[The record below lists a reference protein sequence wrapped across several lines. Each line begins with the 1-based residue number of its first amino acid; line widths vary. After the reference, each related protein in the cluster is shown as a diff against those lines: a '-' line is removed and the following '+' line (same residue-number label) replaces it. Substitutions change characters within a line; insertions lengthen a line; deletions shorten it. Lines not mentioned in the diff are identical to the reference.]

1 MLQRLKTFSL
11 SVLLSFSTL
20 SYAAEANKTFQID
33 EVSQVNGI
41 PWGMAQLDQ
50 HTLLVTILDGQ
61 LLRLN
66 LNSGDVD
73 EIQGLP
79 DIARIG
85 QGGLLDVALA
95 PDYRESGWVYFT
107 YAHPTEEGATTA
119 LARAKLKDLS
129 LIDWQDLLITE
140 ASSDK
145 GQHFGSRIAFDG
157 NGHVFFSVGDRGKR
171 ANAQDLKNHAGSIL
185 RLNMDG
191 SVPADNPYV
200 RHGNIKPEI
209 WSFGHRNPQGLFFD
223 QKTGFLWSNEHG
235 PRGGDEINLIRVG
248 ANYGWPIVSH
258 GKEYWA
264 PLSVGEATSKEG
276 MEDPAKVYI
285 PSIAPSSLLIYR
297 GQLFKDWEG
306 DFLSTALAL
315 RHLNNVRLE
324 SGEVFETRFLE
335 DLNERMR
342 DVIEMQD
349 GSLMISTD
357 SGRILNIRP
366 KDTSNIH

>member
-1 MLQRLKTFSL
+1 
-11 SVLLSFSTL
+11 
-20 SYAAEANKTFQID
+20 
-33 EVSQVNGI
+33 
-41 PWGMAQLDQ
+41 
-50 HTLLVTILDGQ
+50 
-61 LLRLN
+61 
-66 LNSGDVD
+66 
-73 EIQGLP
+73 
-79 DIARIG
+79 
-85 QGGLLDVALA
+85 
-95 PDYRESGWVYFT
+95 
-107 YAHPTEEGATTA
+107 
-119 LARAKLKDLS
+119 
-129 LIDWQDLLITE
+129 
-140 ASSDK
+140 
-145 GQHFGSRIAFDG
+145 
-157 NGHVFFSVGDRGKR
+157 VFFSVGDRGKR

-315 RHLNNVRLE
+315 RHLNNVRLQ

-366 KDTSNIH
+366 KDTSNLH

>member
-1 MLQRLKTFSL
+1 MLQNIKQFAIC
-11 SVLLSFSTL
+11 VLILISSF
-20 SYAAEANKTFQID
+20 SYAAEADIKFQINQK
-33 EVSQVNGI
+33 SQVNGI

-50 HTLLVTILDGQ
+50 NTLLVTILDGQ

-73 EIQGLP
+73 EIHGLP
-79 DIARIG
+79 DIARMG
-85 QGGLLDVALA
+85 QGGLFDVALA
-95 PDYRESGWVYFT
+95 PDYNESGWLYFT
-107 YAHPTEEGATTA
+107 YAHPTKEGASTA

-129 LIDWQDLLITE
+129 LINWQDLLITE
-140 ASSDK
+140 SSSDK
-145 GQHFGSRIAFDG
+145 GQHFGSRIAFDDD
-157 NGHVFFSVGDRGKR
+157 GHVFFSVGDRGKR

-191 SVPADNPYV
+191 TVPADNPYV

-209 WSFGHRNPQGLFFD
+209 WSFGHRNPQGLFYD
-223 QKTGFLWSNEHG
+223 HNTGFLWSNEHG
-235 PRGGDEINLIRVG
+235 PRGGDEINLIRAG

-276 MEDPAKVYI
+276 MEDPTKVYI

-335 DLNERMR
+335 ELNERMR
-342 DVIEMQD
+342 DVIEMRD

-366 KDTSNIH
+366 KDTYSLH